1 MTQPPT
7 LLDRGPTL
15 LAIARGAV
23 AERLGLVAPP
33 CAAARWLEEPGA
45 TFVTLHR
52 QGQLRGCVGTL
63 SPNRP
68 LGEDVAA
75 NAREAAFRDTRFPPL
90 ARSEYADTGFEVSLL
105 SPLEPL
111 RFESRAQLLGL
122 LRPHEDG
129 LVLSWDGHRGAF
141 LPQVWEQLPDPAD
154 FLAHLNQKAGLAP
167 AAWNDEM
174 RLSRFTV
181 TRFQEGVGVGSPG

>member
-7 LLDRGPTL
+7 LTDRGPTL

-33 CAAARWLEEPGA
+33 CAEARWLEEPGA

-52 QGQLRGCVGTL
+52 HGQLRGCVGTL
-63 SPNRP
+63 SPHRP

-75 NAREAAFRDTRFPPL
+75 NAREAAFHDTRFPPL

-105 SPLEPL
+105 SPLEPIP
-111 RFESRAQLLGL
+111 FESRAQLLGL

-129 LVLSWDGHRGAF
+129 LVLTWQGHRGAF

-154 FLAHLNQKAGLAP
+154 FLAHLNQKAGLPP
-167 AAWNDEM
+167 AAWNDGM

-181 TRFQEGVGVGSPG
+181 TRFQEEVGVGSSG